1 MSEAL
6 TLERRSLPS
15 GFTLKLAGKLAG
27 EVGPLLIF
35 FLAYD
40 WWGIFVATAA
50 YAGATLVSLLLTW
63 LTLRRLPLLPLIS
76 TALVAVFAGLTIALD
91 NDLFIKL
98 KPTVV
103 NGFYALLIGGGWCLG
118 FSVVR
123 RVLAPT
129 LVLDRAGERALTW
142 RITAY
147 LATLAVANEIV
158 WRSFP
163 LDLWVLFKVFI
174 SLGCNLL
181 FVLVH
186 FPFIRRHRVA

>member
-15 GFTLKLAGKLAG
+15 GFTLRLVAKLAG

-40 WWGIFVATAA
+40 WWDVFVATGA
-50 YAGATLVSLLLTW
+50 YAVATLLSLLLVW
-63 LTLRRLPLLPLIS
+63 VTLRRVPVLPLVS

-91 NDLFIKL
+91 NELFIKL

-118 FSVVR
+118 FSLVR
-123 RVLAPT
+123 RVLAPAV
-129 LVLDRAGERALTW
+129 VLDRAGERALTW
-142 RITAY
+142 RVTAY
-147 LATLAVANEIV
+147 LAALAVANEIV

-163 LDLWVLFKVFI
+163 LDVWVLFKVFL
-174 SLGCNLL
+174 SLALNLL
-181 FVLVH
+181 FALIH
-186 FPFIRRHRVA
+186 CPFIRRHRVA